1 MKKITFSGVA
11 LVIGM
16 TGLVWCAVAVDSVTR
31 VRGSGVVKTQSR
43 DVSGFSAIALSAIGE
58 VHVER
63 GDKDSLTVEAE
74 DNVLPL
80 LETTVKDGKLTLS
93 PKNNSNISPTRPI
106 VYRIT
111 TKQLDGV
118 SISGSG
124 SVHAAKVDAKT
135 FSIAV
140 SGSGKVSASGK
151 ADSLKIAISGS
162 GSTDTSNLPVASARI
177 AVSGSGKVTV
187 NAQETLDVSVVG
199 SGSIDYLGNPKVQKR
214 ITGAGRVTTKTS
226 E

>member
-11 LVIGM
+11 IVIGL

-31 VRGSGVVKTQSR
+31 VRGSGIVKTESR
-43 DVSGFSAIALSAIGE
+43 DVSGFSEIALIAIGE

-93 PKNNSNISPTRPI
+93 PGSRTNINPTKPI

-111 TKQLDGV
+111 TRQLDAV

-140 SGSGKVSASGK
+140 SGSGKVNASGK

-162 GSTDTSNLPVASARI
+162 ATADTSNLAVASARI

-199 SGSIDYLGNPKVQKR
+199 SGSIDCLGNPKIQKR
-214 ITGAGRVTTKTS
+214 ITGAGRVTAKTN

>member
-11 LVIGM
+11 AAVAM
-16 TGLVWCAVAVDSVTR
+16 TGLVWCAVAIDSVTR
-31 VRGSGVVKTQSR
+31 VRGSGVVKTESR
-43 DVSGFSAIALSAIGE
+43 DVNGFSEIALSAIGE

-63 GDKDSLTVEAE
+63 SDKDSLTVEAE

-93 PKNNSNISPTRPI
+93 PKNNSSISPTKPI

-111 TKQLDGV
+111 ARQLDAV

-124 SVHAAKVDAKT
+124 SMNATNVHAKT

-140 SGSGKVSASGK
+140 SGSGKVNASGK
-151 ADSLKIAISGS
+151 ADSLKIGISGS
-162 GSTDTSNLPVASARI
+162 AAADTSNLPVASARI
-177 AVSGSGKVTV
+177 SVSGSGKVVV
-187 NAQETLDVSVVG
+187 NAKETLDVSVVG
-199 SGSIDYLGNPKVQKR
+199 SGSIDYLGNPKIQKR
-214 ITGAGRVTTKTS
+214 ITGAGRVTAKGA